1 MKAYAKIIKNK
12 KPLHHCEKKSRG
24 IFSLPL
30 YPELK
35 KSEVINICD
44 RLIKILKKI

>member
-1 MKAYAKIIKNK
+1 MRAYSKIIKNQK
-12 KPLHHCEKKSRG
+12 HLKDSEKKSRG
-24 IFSLPL
+24 IISLPL

-35 KSEVINICD
+35 KSEVNVICN